1 MPINLYRIKGDHR
14 LLTAM
19 FKWLNS
25 SSILSCQYFARCTVS
40 LLSLILVGCS
50 TPESDF
56 RVYRQ
61 SDGTIGVHAPKGA
74 TDSEAHEVAEAECKR
89 LGKYSATMVDSRK
102 TVNHRFPT
110 NYIYVCR

>member
-1 MPINLYRIKGDHR
+1 MKST
-14 LLTAM
+14 LLLCLAS
-19 FKWLNS
+19 FS
-25 SSILSCQYFARCTVS
+25 FV
-40 LLSLILVGCS
+40 LLGCS

-61 SDGTIGVHAPKGA
+61 SDGTIGVHAPRGA

-102 TVNHRFPT
+102 TVNHHFPT